1 MRRRGQTTLLVLAL
15 LLPAA
20 ALGLLGLAFLGA
32 RARGEHAQR
41 LADVAALRAARGLPQ
56 SGTPGAELT
65 VQRHGSG
72 WRVTARL
79 RPTALRALGLG
90 PLDFTPAA
98 SAIARATITADGRPG
113 AILVG

>member
-1 MRRRGQTTLLVLAL
+1 MRRRGQATLLVLAL
-15 LLPAA
+15 LIPVMAI
-20 ALGLLGLAFLGA
+20 GLLGLAFLGA

-41 LADVAALRAARGLPQ
+41 LADVAALRAARGLPLAT
-56 SGTPGAELT
+56 SPDTELI
-65 VQRHGSG
+65 VQRHGTG

-79 RPTALRALGLG
+79 RPTALRALGIGSLV
-90 PLDFTPAA
+90 FAPAA